1 MDTRRNAQTRK
12 PASYPV
18 NVDLL
23 AFDDKLGIR
32 EALLPVAFEK
42 GFHVLLQQII
52 RISRVNVI
60 EELGIIL
67 PDA

>member
-1 MDTRRNAQTRK
+1 M
-12 PASYPV
+12 

-23 AFDDKLGIR
+23 AFDDKLGIC
-32 EALLPVAFEK
+32 EALFPVAFEK

-60 EELGIIL
+60 EELGVIL
-67 PDA
+67 PNA